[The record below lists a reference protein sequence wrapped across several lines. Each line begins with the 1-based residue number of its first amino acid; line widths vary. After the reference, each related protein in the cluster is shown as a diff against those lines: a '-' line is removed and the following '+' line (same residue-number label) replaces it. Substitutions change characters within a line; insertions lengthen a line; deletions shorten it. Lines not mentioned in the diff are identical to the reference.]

1 MKVSIYDNRTY
12 DDFTY
17 FIKLNKNF
25 YTLSDTT
32 AKGYT
37 KTYTIDFDKRNK
49 ETAFQK
55 EKEKKEGKEKEIK
68 TEKIQSGVYVMK
80 FHLIDGKYYK
90 NN

>member
-12 DDFTY
+12 DDLTY

-32 AKGYT
+32 TKGYT

-55 EKEKKEGKEKEIK
+55 EKEKKKERKK
-68 TEKIQSGVYVMK
+68 KLKQKK
-80 FHLIDGKYYK
+80 FSLEFML
-90 NN
+90 